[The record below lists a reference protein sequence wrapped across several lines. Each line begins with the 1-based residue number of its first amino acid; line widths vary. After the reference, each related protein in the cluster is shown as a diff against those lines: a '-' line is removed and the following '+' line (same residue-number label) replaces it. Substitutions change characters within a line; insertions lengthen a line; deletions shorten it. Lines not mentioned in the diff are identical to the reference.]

1 MIATV
6 AIVYIKGL
14 HIGVRVRSH
23 IGWEYLLVFQV
34 FLQRDAA
41 RHNGCELNVSHR
53 AGAGVAS
60 KVFFDDFL
68 SNSANTS
75 DKACDG
81 CGVED
86 RFDELVVRHGVS
98 IHRVFKIRHRHR
110 FRLRLR
116 PPSTEAAA
124 AAVAAALAASL
135 SSFQKGPWP

>member
-1 MIATV
+1 M
-6 AIVYIKGL
+6 
-14 HIGVRVRSH
+14 RSH
-23 IGWEYLLVFQV
+23 IGWEYLLILQV

-41 RHNGCELNVSHR
+41 RHDGCELNVVHR

-68 SNSANTS
+68 SNPANTS

-86 RFDELVVRHGVS
+86 RFDELVDRHGVS

-110 FRLRLR
+110 HRFRLR
-116 PPSTEAAA
+116 PPSAEAAA
-124 AAVAAALAASL
+124 AAASL
-135 SSFQKGPWP
+135 SSFLKGP